1 MLYLGERGL
10 YGGGM
15 QVGLRP
21 RAKFSVGFG
30 APRLNRMMPDGSD
43 SSLPPAD
50 FIAHVTRAQRTLHA
64 FILSIVRNAADA
76 DDVLQEANI
85 VLWRKAAEYDAT
97 REFMPWAMRIAQW
110 QALAL
115 LKKKSRARVTF
126 DDDLLALIAEE
137 AMAEAAET
145 DPRRVALA
153 GCLEKLPDGQRA
165 LIARRYEP
173 GSSVNALAEERGIS
187 PKALSEMLRR
197 TRQMLLNCIER
208 TLAQEARA

>member
-1 MLYLGERGL
+1 
-10 YGGGM
+10 
-15 QVGLRP
+15 
-21 RAKFSVGFG
+21 
-30 APRLNRMMPDGSD
+30 MMPDGSD
-43 SSLPPAD
+43 PSLPSAD

-64 FILSIVRNAADA
+64 FILSIVRHAADA

-85 VLWRKAAEYDAT
+85 VLWRKAAEYDAS

-115 LKKKSRARVTF
+115 MKKRSRARVTF
-126 DDDLLALIAEE
+126 NDDLLALIAEE
-137 AMAEAAET
+137 AIAEAAEH

-153 GCLEKLPDGQRA
+153 GCLQKLTDGQRA

-173 GSSVNALAEERGIS
+173 GGSVKTLAEERGIS

-197 TRQMLLNCIER
+197 TRQMLLDCIER
-208 TLAQEARA
+208 TLDRKSVV